1 MAHLDVYRGPGKS
14 GRFYVLDI
22 QANLLADLA
31 TRVVV
36 PLIPEGDVRKLAAG
50 LNPVFEIEGQ
60 RHVMLTQAVATV
72 PKRELREVVKSLDEH
87 HYTVLRA
94 IDVLLTGV

>member
-1 MAHLDVYRGPGKS
+1 MSRLDVYRSPGKS

-22 QANLLADLA
+22 QADLLAELT

-36 PLIPEGDVRKLAAG
+36 PLIPVGAVRKIAAD
-50 LNPVFEIEGQ
+50 LNPVFEVEGQ

-72 PKRELREVVKSLDEH
+72 PKRELRQVVVSLHEH
-87 HYTVLRA
+87 HHMVLRA

>member
-1 MAHLDVYRGPGKS
+1 MAHLDVYRGPGRS
-14 GRFYVLDI
+14 GRFYVVDI
-22 QANLLADLA
+22 QADLLADLA

-36 PLIPEGDVRKLAAG
+36 PLIPEGDVRKVVAD

-72 PKRELREVVKSLDEH
+72 PRKELRQIVMSLDEH

>member
-1 MAHLDVYRGPGKS
+1 MARLDVFRAPGKS
-14 GRFYVLDI
+14 ARFYVLDV
-22 QANLLADLA
+22 QADLLADLA

-36 PLIPEGDVRKLAAG
+36 PLIPEADMRKVAAT

-60 RHVMLTQAVATV
+60 RHVMLTQAIATV
-72 PKRELREVVKSLDEH
+72 PAKELRDVVSSLDAH
-87 HYTVLRA
+87 HHTVLRA

>member
-1 MAHLDVYRGPGKS
+1 MARLDVYRSPGKS

-22 QANLLADLA
+22 QADLLADLA

-36 PLIPEGDVRKLAAG
+36 PLIQEGDIRKLAAD
-50 LNPVFEIEGQ
+50 LNPVFEIEGK
-60 RHVMLTQAVATV
+60 RHVMLTQAIATV
-72 PKRELREVVKSLDEH
+72 PRRELRQVVTSLDAQH
-87 HYTVLRA
+87 HTVLRA

>member
-1 MAHLDVYRGPGKS
+1 MSRLDVYRSPGKS

-22 QANLLADLA
+22 QADLLAELT

-36 PLIPEGDVRKLAAG
+36 PLIPVGAVRKIAAD
-50 LNPVFEIEGQ
+50 LNPVFEVEGQ

-72 PKRELREVVKSLDEH
+72 PKRESCVRLSCRCTNTTIWCCARS
-87 HYTVLRA
+87 TFC
-94 IDVLLTGV
+94 